1 MDFDSFGQV
10 TFGEGRLGF
19 TLFREETGRRKGKGV
34 VCRVHTGSMAQTLG
48 VQLGD
53 MVSGVNKRR

>member
-1 MDFDSFGQV
+1 M

-19 TLFREETGRRKGKGV
+19 TLFREEAGPKKGKGV
-34 VCRVHTGSMAQTLG
+34 VCRVHPGSTAKTLG

-53 MVSGVNKRR
+53 TVSGVNKRR